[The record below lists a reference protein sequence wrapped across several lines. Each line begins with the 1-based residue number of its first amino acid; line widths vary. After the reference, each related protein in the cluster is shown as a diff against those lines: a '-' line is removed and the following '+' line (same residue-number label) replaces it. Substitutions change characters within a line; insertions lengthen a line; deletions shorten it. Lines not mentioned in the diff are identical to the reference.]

1 MRPSQVFRRQSA
13 VSAAFAALPF
23 LIGALC
29 VLLSVPASAQA
40 TIAVTTTDDELNA
53 DGDCSL
59 REAVE
64 AANRDL
70 AIDGCAA
77 GSGYDTINVPAGVY
91 TITLAGAGEDA
102 NQTGDYDITS
112 DMQILG
118 AGPGSTEITGATLD
132 RLFHVHPGATAKL
145 AGLGLRDGL
154 AAIGEAGGAVLNQ
167 GVLAID
173 AAAINTSRSGKG
185 QDCID
190 VPAPCDPHA
199 GDGGGIHNSGTLTMT
214 ATSVRGNRTG
224 KGGVEE
230 HDYMLSP
237 EVQPDGAGGG
247 VSNAGTLLMMQC
259 EVAANLGGEGAG
271 VHNAGQAAVF
281 ESAILGNRTTHLI
294 SMSIFGS
301 GSSSGSGGGIANV
314 GGALDLR
321 KSAVYDNLTPDGLGA
336 MGGGS
341 HAAGGWGGDGGGVY
355 NTGVMTATN
364 STVTRNQTGGGGS
377 GTWGGSGGD
386 GGGFYNSGTL
396 LLNNMTIVAN
406 VTGAGGYGMWGSGT
420 DGTGGGVTNSG
431 TVRIRNNL
439 LADNQAGTSTG
450 AVASDCGG
458 DPLTTQG
465 YNLIS
470 ATTCSGAD
478 APSDRLGMAVQVAP
492 LGDYG
497 GPTWTCALLKFSP
510 AIDAGSCTDTAQ
522 NPVGED
528 QRGVARPQLDNCDVG
543 AYEAAL
549 RDLLNYAFLP
559 VLWR

>member
-1 MRPSQVFRRQSA
+1 MRPSQVFWRQSA
-13 VSAAFAALPF
+13 VSAAFAALPI
-23 LIGALC
+23 LIGILC
-29 VLLSVPASAQA
+29 LSFSLPASAQA

-70 AIDGCAA
+70 GIDSCAA
-77 GSGYDTINVPAGVY
+77 GSGYDAVSVPAGVY
-91 TITLAGAGEDA
+91 TITLVGAGENA

-112 DMQILG
+112 DMQIVG
-118 AGPGSTEITGATLD
+118 AGPGSTELVGAALD
-132 RLFHVHPGATAKL
+132 RLFHVHPGATATL
-145 AGLGLRDGL
+145 RGLGLRDGL

-173 AAAINTSRSGKG
+173 VAAINTSRSGKG

-230 HDYMLSP
+230 HNYMLSP

-247 VSNAGTLLMMQC
+247 VSNDGMLLMMQC

-271 VHNAGQAAVF
+271 VHNAGQAVIF
-281 ESAILGNRTTHLI
+281 ESAIFGNHTTHLI

-301 GSSSGSGGGIANV
+301 GSGSGSGGGIANV

-341 HAAGGWGGDGGGVY
+341 HAVGGWGGDGGGVY
-355 NTGVMTATN
+355 NTGAMTATN
-364 STVTRNQTGGGGS
+364 STVTRNQTGAGGS

-386 GGGFYNSGTL
+386 GGGFHNSGTL
-396 LLNNMTIVAN
+396 LLNNTTIVAN
-406 VTGAGGYGMWGSGT
+406 VTGAGGYGAWAPGQNGA
-420 DGTGGGVTNSG
+420 GGGVANFG
-431 TVRIRNNL
+431 TLGIKNTLV
-439 LADNQAGTSTG
+439 ADNLAGTAT
-450 AVASDCGG
+450 AVVPSDCGG
-458 DPLTTQG
+458 DPLASQG

-470 ATTCSGAD
+470 AACSGAD
-478 APSDRLGMAVQVAP
+478 APSDRVGIAAYVAP

-510 AIDAGSCTDTAQ
+510 AIDAGSCSDTAL

-528 QRGVARPQLDNCDVG
+528 QRSVARPQLDNCDIG
-543 AYEAAL
+543 AYEATPAE
-549 RDLLNYAFLP
+549 LLSYAFLP
-559 VLWR
+559 ICRR